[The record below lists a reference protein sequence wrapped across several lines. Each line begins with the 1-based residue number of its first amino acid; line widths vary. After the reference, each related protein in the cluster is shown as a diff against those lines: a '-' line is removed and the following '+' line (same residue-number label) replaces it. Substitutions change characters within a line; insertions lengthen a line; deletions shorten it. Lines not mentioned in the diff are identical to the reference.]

1 MNPESAAGKYL
12 STKDGKYVAGIFSD
26 ILKDPNISES
36 KKGETFVEILGPTLA
51 AQFYSNTGIP
61 PMGSTASVNAEAGNV
76 GLGKFNA
83 KKDGTT

>member
-61 PMGSTASVNAEAGNV
+61 PMGSTGSVNAEAG
-76 GLGKFNA
+76 GESESKF
-83 KKDGTT
+83 KKRG